1 MLKFIIFI
9 FINFLIK
16 NQVYAEELKNCI
28 TYKQSGFEFIGKDYE
43 EIIKFLG
50 FDEFKIK
57 MSRKRSDIVNEQI
70 FEKKKKTN
78 LSNIKNVHF
87 LELVLLKSSG
97 YPIVFHCSW
106 RFKIDTNRLDEN
118 NFECIEQKKKK
129 DLFSLDYEGNFSFSS
144 SFEFSESDENYK
156 ALKKK
161 TLHSLFGKC
170 KNIQQE

>member
-1 MLKFIIFI
+1 MLKIIILI
-9 FINFLIK
+9 FLNFSVSNL
-16 NQVYAEELKNCI
+16 VFSEELKDC
-28 TYKQSGFEFIGKDYE
+28 TTFKQSGFEFIGKDYE

-50 FDEFKIK
+50 FDQFKIK
-57 MSRKRSDIVNEQI
+57 LSRKRSEIFNEQMQ
-70 FEKKKKTN
+70 EKKKKTN
-78 LSNIKNVHF
+78 FSNIKNVHF
-87 LELVLLKSSG
+87 LELILMKSSG

-144 SFEFSESDENYK
+144 SFEFSESDKNYK
-156 ALKKK
+156 AFKKK

-170 KNIQQE
+170 KNIE

>member
-1 MLKFIIFI
+1 MLRIFI
-9 FINFLIK
+9 FLLLNFLIQ
-16 NQVYAEELKNCI
+16 NISYAKELKNCI

-57 MSRKRSDIVNEQI
+57 LSRKRSEIVDEQI

-87 LELVLLKSSG
+87 LELILLKSSG
-97 YPIVFHCSW
+97 YPLVFHCSW
-106 RFKIDTNRLDEN
+106 RFNLNSNNIEEN

-129 DLFSLDYEGNFSFSS
+129 DLFSLDYKGNFSFSS
-144 SFEFSESDENYK
+144 VFEFPDSKKKNQGYE
-156 ALKKK
+156 KK

-170 KNIQQE
+170 KNIEQK